1 MASWGKY
8 AATKI
13 CSFIFLPIIKFYDAG
28 IAAAAAL
35 DNLIRLQLQ
44 SMFTVEFSIS
54 LSVCRGLYK
63 YFIVGNDKEVKIKD
77 V

>member
-28 IAAAAAL
+28 IAAAAL

-44 SMFTVEFSIS
+44 AMFIVEFSFC
-54 LSVCRGLYK
+54 LSVYRVL
-63 YFIVGNDKEVKIKD
+63 
-77 V
+77 

>member
-28 IAAAAAL
+28 IAAAAL
-35 DNLIRLQLQ
+35 DNLIRLQLNQ
-44 SMFTVEFSIS
+44 CLLLSFQFSCRSAGDCKSIS
-54 LSVCRGLYK
+54 
-63 YFIVGNDKEVKIKD
+63 
-77 V
+77 